1 MRIYQSEVQDLR
13 NVTMMAAND
22 MTHALVRDT
31 SWLDTLHTDAHPLI
45 EYLSQEAWFIQ
56 LMDIYPQHKDTAVEE
71 CRMQIEAFDK
81 VKAEDYSFLFAVI
94 EREQCCM
101 LDALDIMNSEKYE
114 WLDGLDLED
123 VAYEL
128 AADSCSDDWLLE
140 YVDLDSLEQDLRMGS
155 EYTEHDGG
163 VLRRR
168 R

>member
-31 SWLDTLHTDAHPLI
+31 SWMDTLHTDAHPLI

-56 LMDIYPQHKDTAVEE
+56 LMDIYPQHKDTAIEE

-81 VKAEDYSFLFAVI
+81 VKAEDYPFLFAVI
-94 EREQCCM
+94 ERENCCM

-123 VAYEL
+123 VAY
-128 AADSCSDDWLLE
+128 ANAQDACSNDWLLE
-140 YVDLDSLEQDLRMGS
+140 YVDLERLEQDLRMY
-155 EYTEHDGG
+155 EAYTEHDGG

-168 R
+168 

>member
-13 NVTMMAAND
+13 NVTMMAANG
-22 MTHALVRDT
+22 MTHTLVRDT

-81 VKAEDYSFLFAVI
+81 VKAEDYSFLFAI
-94 EREQCCM
+94 LERENCCM
-101 LDALDIMNSEKYE
+101 LDALDILNSDKYE
-114 WLDGLDLED
+114 WLDALDMAD
-123 VAYEL
+123 VAY
-128 AADSCSDDWLLE
+128 ADAQDACRDDWLLE
-140 YVDLDSLEQDLRMGS
+140 YVDLDSLEQDLRMEG

-168 R
+168 